1 MRLLIVNGNT
11 TEAVTQTV
19 MEVARAAAA
28 PDTQISGVTASF
40 GAAFITSRSEA
51 AIAEHA
57 TLAALAEH
65 YQDFDAALIAVSLDT
80 GLRAARAALP
90 IPVVGMTEAAL
101 YTACMLGGQFGL
113 VTFNHHCTSLYRE
126 RVEINGLLGRLAG
139 IHTIDADF
147 AKVYSES
154 KAYETRIIE
163 GAHALIHGQGAE
175 VIVLCGAQ
183 TAGVTG
189 RIQDRVPVPM
199 LDGVVCGTLQAEAM
213 ARLRAAK
220 PTTGSYSA
228 LTSAQLSS
236 ISPGLKSLLGRGRS

>member
-113 VTFNHHCTSLYRE
+113 VTFNHHCTS
-126 RVEINGLLGRLAG
+126 IASGLRSTAYLAG
-139 IHTIDADF
+139 LPGSTPSTLTSRRSIPTVRRMRAE
-147 AKVYSES
+147 SS
-154 KAYETRIIE
+154 KAHMR
-163 GAHALIHGQGAE
+163 
-175 VIVLCGAQ
+175 
-183 TAGVTG
+183 
-189 RIQDRVPVPM
+189 
-199 LDGVVCGTLQAEAM
+199 
-213 ARLRAAK
+213 
-220 PTTGSYSA
+220 
-228 LTSAQLSS
+228 
-236 ISPGLKSLLGRGRS
+236 